1 MLVGACA
8 QSLPR
13 IANAESP
20 YPSKPIRFVVPY
32 PPGGS
37 TDVIVRTIGQHLT
50 ETWGQQLVPDHRG
63 GAGGNIATEIAARS
77 APDGYTL
84 LLGTVSTICIN
95 PSLYP
100 KLPFD
105 SVRDLQPVSL
115 VVSGYY
121 LLAVN
126 TSIPVT
132 NVKELVA
139 LAKAKP
145 LNYASGG
152 AGSAPHLAMELLKQM
167 AQVDMNHIVYKGT
180 APALTDVIAGH
191 VPVLFGSTAS
201 VLPAG
206 KAGRVRILAITG
218 RERSKSMPEIPTV
231 AESGYPGFE
240 VNAWYGVL
248 VPARTPK
255 DIVSRLNREI
265 VRVTQAPDVRNRF
278 LTLGYDPV
286 GSTSEDFARVIQQD
300 LARWSKVVRQARIKL
315 D

>member
-1 MLVGACA
+1 M
-8 QSLPR
+8 
-13 IANAESP
+13 
-20 YPSKPIRFVVPY
+20 
-32 PPGGS
+32 
-37 TDVIVRTIGQHLT
+37 IVRTIGQHLG

-77 APDGYTL
+77 APDGHTL

-95 PSLYP
+95 PSLYR

-105 SVRDLQPVSL
+105 PVADLQPISL

-126 TSIPVT
+126 PAVPAT

-139 LAKAKP
+139 LAKSKP

-167 AQVDMNHIVYKGT
+167 AQVDINHIAYKVTG
-180 APALTDVIAGH
+180 PALTDVIAGH
-191 VPVLFGSTAS
+191 VPMLFGSATS

-206 KAGRVRILAITG
+206 KAGRVRILAMTG
-218 RERSKSMPEIPTV
+218 RERAKSMPEIPTV

-240 VNAWYGVL
+240 VDAWYGAL
-248 VPARTPK
+248 APARTAK
-255 DIVSRLNREI
+255 EIVSQLNREI
-265 VRVTQAPDVRNRF
+265 VRVTQTPEVRQRF
-278 LTLGYDPV
+278 LALGLEPV
-286 GSTSEDFARVIQQD
+286 GTTPQDFGRVIKQD
-300 LARWSKVVRQARIKL
+300 LVRWSTVVNRAGIRL